1 MDKAVTH
8 KAHRQDES
16 FFGDLAYRMTAP
28 FRGLIKRYAP
38 TFLKQMSWE
47 SEFKRGRHLHTLS
60 ADYRSRICDSIESH
74 CRNGD
79 VLDLGCSDG
88 HIGFGLNLSKYASY
102 TGVDI
107 SETAVRE
114 AGEKTRSIAPARTTK
129 NTFVC
134 ADIGKYTPATSF
146 DLILFKDSLYYF
158 TARELPLV
166 LEHYRAFLKPG
177 GLFLVEMD
185 DIERH
190 RWISI
195 FIRQHYAVLEDR
207 EDPQRDLALLVF
219 R

>member
-1 MDKAVTH
+1 MNSPLDKAVTH
-8 KAHRQDES
+8 KPQRQDES
-16 FFGDLAYRMTAP
+16 FLGDLAYRMTAP

-47 SEFKRGRHLHTLS
+47 SEFKRGRHLHALS
-60 ADYRSRICDSIESH
+60 ADYRSRICDSI
-74 CRNGD
+74 
-79 VLDLGCSDG
+79 GCSDG

-114 AGEKTRSIAPARTTK
+114 AGEKTRSIAPARITK

-134 ADIGKYTPATSF
+134 ADIGKYTPAMSF